1 VTVAVQSLMDL
12 QGNILLKEHV
22 WSFIAKPQACG
33 RAELKAS
40 NINEWLVVNSKTVL
54 ASNKLAVAIFN
65 PDQDLPAWEL
75 NPRVQ
80 AVNLLYRAKG
90 AKAWLPAQSGGQA
103 AVFDISVCAG

>member
-1 VTVAVQSLMDL
+1 MAVQSLMDL
-12 QGNILLKEHV
+12 QGNILLKEYA
-22 WSFIAKPQACG
+22 WSFMAKPQACG

-40 NINEWLVVNSKTVL
+40 NINEWLVINSKTTL
-54 ASNKLAVAIFN
+54 ASGKVAVDIFN

-75 NPRVQ
+75 NARVR

-103 AVFDISVCAG
+103 AVFDISVCEG